1 MKKIYTMIDEKDS
14 YFLIDD
20 SSEKVIEIKKNTL
33 NIDGIELYEKIFKNF
48 NIGDDI
54 KIEKKFEKEDKIS
67 SSVYNEIAE
76 IIDKIV
82 KNINLIEKV

>member
-1 MKKIYTMIDEKDS
+1 MIDEKDS

>member
-67 SSVYNEIAE
+67 ASVYNEIAE

-82 KNINLIEKV
+82 KNINLIEQV

>member
-1 MKKIYTMIDEKDS
+1 MIDEKDS

-67 SSVYNEIAE
+67 ASVYNEIAE

-82 KNINLIEKV
+82 KNINLIEQV